1 MSMSVFS
8 LLNMDVMVVPFQVQ
22 GSNGTYVKLPVP
34 SCDPQVIGLAQSAF
48 VPFQKLAERR
58 DAPSLSPRSISQLR
72 PDTDLPPLSQ
82 VLTSIGMATDEAVG
96 QMGDAP
102 ADDSDEAAEYEKLKE
117 TARKR
122 KEQRA
127 AFRKAHSAE
136 LSARQSE
143 YYEAHRAEILARQAE
158 YRKAQRAKLAEKD

>member
-48 VPFQKLAERR
+48 VLFQKLAERR

-102 ADDSDEAAEYEKLKE
+102 AADSVDEAAEYEKLKE

-127 AFRKAHSAE
+127 TFRKAHSAE
-136 LSARQSE
+136 LSARQ
-143 YYEAHRAEILARQAE
+143 AE
-158 YRKAQRAKLAEKD
+158 